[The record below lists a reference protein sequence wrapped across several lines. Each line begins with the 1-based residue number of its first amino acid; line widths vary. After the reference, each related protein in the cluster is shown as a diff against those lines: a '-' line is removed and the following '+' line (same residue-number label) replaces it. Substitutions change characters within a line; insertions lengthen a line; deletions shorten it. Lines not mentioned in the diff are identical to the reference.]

1 MQTAYVETCTS
12 LFKYYDKQLA
22 LFLANKIEHELAI
35 DQTFTPTRYSEK
47 YIITDPKLT
56 TIRDDIADEM
66 RSLSCYHRSPF
77 LCEYLINALTVTQPD
92 VRPMHFILKCP
103 LQDSR
108 GGHSLGCRGHSL
120 PRHEHEICDC
130 CSVRN
135 LATLNKAISPTF
147 GMGIRSLSFP
157 CPTFG
162 HDAQPLMT
170 LFSVVLP
177 ALVRKPHLYAKG
189 VWQISGFRLTVA
201 TLSGSVSNAHH
212 FIDKFRDGVDERTY
226 ICGVSSGPQRRRM
239 LR

>member
-1 MQTAYVETCTS
+1 
-12 LFKYYDKQLA
+12 
-22 LFLANKIEHELAI
+22 
-35 DQTFTPTRYSEK
+35 
-47 YIITDPKLT
+47 
-56 TIRDDIADEM
+56 M

-201 TLSGSVSNAHH
+201 TLSGSVSKAHH
-212 FIDKFRDGVDERTY
+212 FIDKFRDGVDECTYPFAVCLRVHSAAGCSDRNVDFPLYQDLLLFITNEPISTLHSQIIETKNRDSTPTADRLSKSTMLQSKCTSKRT
-226 ICGVSSGPQRRRM
+226 
-239 LR
+239 

>member
-130 CSVRN
+130 CSV
-135 LATLNKAISPTF
+135 
-147 GMGIRSLSFP
+147 
-157 CPTFG
+157 
-162 HDAQPLMT
+162 
-170 LFSVVLP
+170 
-177 ALVRKPHLYAKG
+177 
-189 VWQISGFRLTVA
+189 
-201 TLSGSVSNAHH
+201 
-212 FIDKFRDGVDERTY
+212 
-226 ICGVSSGPQRRRM
+226 
-239 LR
+239 